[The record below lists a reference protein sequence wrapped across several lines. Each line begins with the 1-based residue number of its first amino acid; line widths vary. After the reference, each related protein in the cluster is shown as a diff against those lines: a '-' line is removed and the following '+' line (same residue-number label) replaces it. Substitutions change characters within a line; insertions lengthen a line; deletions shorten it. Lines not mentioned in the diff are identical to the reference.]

1 MNLLNIKAKIL
12 TAFRYLTK
20 REHLK
25 YVIPSTVVILVL
37 GYWFLGG
44 SGVEAKTLVVKKGD
58 FLQQV
63 SVSGK
68 VVAAKYVDLGF
79 SQSGSIVGVYAAV
92 GDRVWQGSPLAEVEN
107 GDLRATLLQKE
118 AALDSEKAELT
129 SLQVGTRPEEISV
142 AEAEVS
148 SDFSALLEEIRDA
161 YSSSDNAIRNKVD
174 QFIANPRISPQVNFK
189 NTDSMA
195 ESSLEF
201 ERLKIESDLVSFQN
215 LVLTLGAESDLFKA
229 SLEASSYLSRISTF
243 LNSTSLLLTR
253 AISTSDISQTTIDG
267 YKTGVATSRS
277 EVNTASASIASD
289 KASLEVSRRNLVLKK
304 AGSTAE
310 DISAQAA
317 KVKAAE
323 AEVAS
328 ARAQL
333 LKTIVSAPFS
343 GVVTKMDAKVGK
355 IVSSNTPE
363 ISMMSDGVY
372 QIESFVPE
380 INVAFLKVGDGAFVT
395 LDAYGEKVPFE
406 ALIISIDP
414 AETIKDGVSTYRAI
428 LQFSTPDPRIRSG
441 MTANVLITTE
451 KKSDV
456 LSVPQGAVMEGDG
469 EKYVTLKSGDTTE
482 KRPVTTGSVSYL
494 GEVEILSGLSEG
506 DEVVVPVKE

>member
-1 MNLLNIKAKIL
+1 MNLVDIKAKIL

-20 REHLK
+20 RERLK
-25 YVIPSTVVILVL
+25 YVIPALIVILGL
-37 GYWFLGG
+37 GFWLSGG
-44 SGVEAKTLVVKKGD
+44 NGDSEKTLVVKRGE

-68 VVAAKYVDLGF
+68 VVAAEHVELGF
-79 SQSGSIVGVYAAV
+79 ANSGRVAGVYVSV
-92 GDRVWQGSPLAEVEN
+92 GDKVWQWQALAEVEN
-107 GDLRATLLQKE
+107 GDLRATVLQKQ
-118 AALDSEKAELT
+118 AALQSAEADLVA
-129 SLQVGTRPEEISV
+129 LKIGTRPEEISV
-142 AEAEVS
+142 AEAEVA

-174 QFIANPRISPQVNFK
+174 QFISNPRISPQVNFK

-201 ERLKIESDLVSFQN
+201 ERLKIESDLISFQN

-229 SLEASSYLSRISTF
+229 SLEVNGYLSRISTF
-243 LNSTSLLLTR
+243 LNSASLLLTR

-277 EVNTASASIASD
+277 EVNSASASIASD
-289 KASLEVSRRNLVLKK
+289 RAALEVSKRNLVLKK

-317 KVKAAE
+317 KVKAAQ
-323 AEVAS
+323 AEVAN
-328 ARAQL
+328 AKAL
-333 LKTIVSAPFS
+333 LGKTLVLAPFA
-343 GVVTKMDAKVGK
+343 GVVTKVDSKVGK

-372 QIESFVPE
+372 QIESYVPE
-380 INVAFLKVGDGAFVT
+380 INVAFLKVGDGASVT
-395 LDAYGEKVPFE
+395 LDAYGEKIPFE
-406 ALIISIDP
+406 ASIISIDP
-414 AETIKDGVSTYRAI
+414 AETIRDGVSTYRAI
-428 LQFSTPDPRIRSG
+428 LQFSAPDTRIRSG

-451 KKSDV
+451 KKSKV
-456 LSVPQGAVMEGDG
+456 IAIPQGAIIERGSQ
-469 EKYVTLKSGDTTE
+469 KYVIVQIGGGVEE
-482 KRPVTTGSVSYL
+482 KEVTIGSVSYL
-494 GEVEILSGLSEG
+494 GEAEILSGLSEG
-506 DEVVVPVKE
+506 DVVIIPAKK